1 MGSTPRICLHPQCKS
16 LYIHPIINSPSV
28 SSPTTYS
35 RLCPASKLPCLLGLS
50 PYLKYLLAVGK
61 GSRRNERILRHL
73 SNQGWILH
81 ANITWGQTSQRHILL
96 ECVRPS
102 VGSSSSTPTDN
113 LSVVNPSIRMSWIM
127 TNWEK
132 EWSDNT
138 VNTIK
143 ELVSFISEFL
153 R

>member
-16 LYIHPIINSPSV
+16 LYIHPIINSPSF
-28 SSPTTYS
+28 SSPTAYN
-35 RLCPASKLPCLLGLS
+35 RLCPASKLPCLPGLS
-50 PYLKYLLAVGK
+50 PYLKYLLVVGND
-61 GSRRNERILRHL
+61 SRRNERILRHL

-81 ANITWGQTSQRHILL
+81 ANITRGQTCQRHILS

-132 EWSDNT
+132 EWSDNA
-138 VNTIK
+138 VDTIK